1 MGSFVALGI
10 VCLLD
15 QRKAMVT
22 IFAGMKTEKEGKDD
36 KLVERANIKS
46 DPKIRQPWMGQRV
59 DAELNVVVSL
69 TA

>member
-1 MGSFVALGI
+1 
-10 VCLLD
+10 
-15 QRKAMVT
+15 MVRV
-22 IFAGMKTEKEGKDD
+22 IAGMKTEKEGQDD